1 MSKVYLKDKFNKTFE
16 PYISL
21 SHCWGGSQPIQL
33 TARTETSLKD
43 GIDVDVL
50 PKTFRE
56 AILVCQRL
64 GVKRLWIDSLCIF
77 QDDLSDWT
85 RETVSMSDVYSNAV
99 CNIAATDAPNGSVGL
114 NFDRYPLAI
123 QPFWVEAKWQNEE
136 SQQLDTDQRYLVFP
150 PSSWM
155 ADLTN
160 GALNRRAW
168 VAQERILSKRVMHFT
183 SSQVFW
189 ECLENQSSEVFADSL
204 PSWTHDLNPDSQSL
218 KKHICRDMKAQT
230 EEQLMDIYTGWQW
243 FLHTYSQCQL
253 SVESDKL
260 VAISG
265 IAKKIS
271 DLTGD
276 KLIYG
281 LWESCFLEDLL
292 WTVFDHPNGDGHPLE
307 WRTPT
312 WSWAYT
318 DCQVAPSTMFILDMG
333 SRRSKVTIERLDV
346 DAIGQ
351 DPLKQASLTLR
362 GKLLYTTC
370 CVDSISSDDGVLYC
384 KDVGSTILNEYRL
397 SEGGIVLRLDFHRME
412 YPERIDMA
420 FIAILG
426 SDCDSKEPDK
436 WYLEGLVL
444 QRRPS
449 GDGNFERIGYV
460 LARGSSARG
469 FWEAYETKTEQ
480 HIVIY

>member
-1 MSKVYLKDKFNKTFE
+1 VYLKDDLTKIFE

-21 SHCWGGSQPIQL
+21 SHCWGGMQPIQL
-33 TARTETSLKD
+33 TTRTEASLKS
-43 GIDVDVL
+43 GINVDVL

-56 AILVCQRL
+56 AILVCKMV

-85 RETVSMSDVYSNAV
+85 SEALTMSDVYSNAV

-114 NFDRYPLAI
+114 NFDRHPLAI
-123 QPFWVEAKWQNEE
+123 QPFWVEAKWQNEDL
-136 SQQLDTDQRYLVFP
+136 QQPHTGQKYLVFP
-150 PSSWM
+150 PSSWTKE
-155 ADLTN
+155 LTD

-204 PSWTHDLNPDSQSL
+204 PSWTHGLSPNSQIL
-218 KKHICRDMKAQT
+218 KKDICQDTKAQT
-230 EEQLMDIYTGWQW
+230 KEQQLDIYTGWQW
-243 FLHTYSQCQL
+243 FLCTYSECQL

-281 LWESCFLEDLL
+281 LWKSRFLEDLL
-292 WTVFDHPNGDGHPLE
+292 WTVCDRPSADGYSCE
-307 WRTPT
+307 WRAPT
-312 WSWAYT
+312 WSWAST
-318 DCQVAPSTMFILDMG
+318 NCQVAPSTMFIPEVG
-333 SRRSKVTIERLDV
+333 SRRSKVTIEKLDV

-351 DPLKQASLTLR
+351 NSLKHAPLILR
-362 GKLLYTTC
+362 GKLLHTTC
-370 CVDSISSDDGVLYC
+370 CVGSLYSDNGVLYC
-384 KDVGSTILNEYRL
+384 KDISSTVPNEINL
-397 SEGGIVLRLDFHRME
+397 SQEDVVLRLDTDRAE
-412 YPERIDMA
+412 YPERVVMA
-420 FIAILG
+420 FVAIWE
-426 SDCDSKEPDK
+426 SDCDSAESDK
-436 WYLEGLVL
+436 WYLEGLAL

-449 GDGNFERIGYV
+449 GDESFERIGYV
-460 LARGSSARG
+460 LVRGSAARR
-469 FWEAYETKTEQ
+469 FYKAYETKVEQ
-480 HIVIY
+480 SIVIY